1 LESFLRKKLS
11 APGSEEGNSARSE
24 ERQADRWK
32 QRRKEAEM
40 RRQGERKN
48 KRERERERERGGR
61 DEKEKERDRSF
72 TIETRSLVEDVLRVG
87 GRLR

>member
-1 LESFLRKKLS
+1 MESFLRKKLS

-32 QRRKEAEM
+32 QKRKEADM

-48 KRERERERERGGR
+48 KRERERERGGR